1 MRKNKKGPSLPPAGR
16 PSKAK
21 TKPGLQRQAIPGKD
35 MKRLNLDVDTEIY
48 TRLKVFA
55 AKECTSI
62 SNVVRDLLATLKM

>member
-1 MRKNKKGPSLPPAGR
+1 
-16 PSKAK
+16 
-21 TKPGLQRQAIPGKD
+21 